1 MNGWQKMTAGNPAA
15 AGSAGI
21 LHPAGR
27 LGIFTELTKVHL
39 TFYIAL
45 SAVFGHVISTQEPGG
60 GTIFLGAA
68 VWLLAAGAAVLNNI
82 QDRMYDAY
90 FVRTCTRSLPQKK
103 ITAASAGVIAAG
115 LVLSGLGILY
125 LCFHK
130 FLPLVLG
137 VLSLVCYNG
146 LYTPLKK
153 KTCLAVLPGI
163 VCGMLPPAIGWTAG
177 SITSYQTGFH
187 TLLVLMLVT
196 GIWQVPHFMVLAS
209 RHTPVGPDPVPFFTP
224 PGLWNTAERNIQILI
239 WISLYSLAVFLFI
252 IKGGIAGHAF
262 SVALAGMALVL
273 PVGMAAFFKRCPVS
287 KTATGFHAMNLS
299 MLFFMALGILDHLL
313 V

>member
-1 MNGWQKMTAGNPAA
+1 MNGWKKMTNGNPAMCV
-15 AGSAGI
+15 SAR
-21 LHPAGR
+21 LVHPAGR
-27 LGIFTELTKVHL
+27 VKIFTELTKAHL

-45 SAVFGHVISTQEPGG
+45 SAVFGHVIATQDPGG
-60 GTIFLGAA
+60 DTLVLGSA

-82 QDRMYDAY
+82 QDRIYDAY
-90 FVRTCTRSLPQKK
+90 FVRTCCRSLPRKK
-103 ITAASAGVIAAG
+103 LTANTAGVIAAG
-115 LVLSGLGILY
+115 LILSGLGMLF
-125 LCFHK
+125 LCFHTP
-130 FLPLVLG
+130 LPLILG

-177 SITSYQTGFH
+177 SVTSSYTGFH

-209 RHTPVGPDPVPFFTP
+209 RHKTVDPDHVPFFTP
-224 PGLWNTAERNIQILI
+224 SFVWTISERNIQILI
-239 WISLYSLAVFLFI
+239 WTSLYSLSVFLFI
-252 IKGGIAGHAF
+252 IKGGISGYAF

-273 PVGMAAFFKRCPVS
+273 PVGMAAFFKRCPAP
-287 KTATGFHAMNLS
+287 KTGPGFYAINLS
-299 MLFFMALGILDHLL
+299 MFFFMALGILDHLL